1 MMLGKIIISL
11 HIPNHR
17 TEFHWADLASMLFL
31 SLDFAGHGTDG
42 LRGSVSSAT
51 SEGRKPGWPISVL
64 H

>member
-1 MMLGKIIISL
+1 MSESLIKNDVRKIIISL

-51 SEGRKPGWPISVL
+51 SEGRKPG
-64 H
+64 